1 LNADLFVWLQVKSAC
16 GPVQLQESK
25 PLAHVPPPPP
35 PSKAQLSLKKDNKYE
50 LETQLSNLA
59 RQVLVSLIRSKG
71 FFSGLSDAICADQSY
86 AETDAK
92 AECWN
97 GLRIAE

>member
-1 LNADLFVWLQVKSAC
+1 MKSAC

-25 PLAHVPPPPP
+25 PLAHVPS
-35 PSKAQLSLKKDNKYE
+35 SKAQLSLKKDNKYE

-86 AETDAK
+86 AETDEK

>member
-1 LNADLFVWLQVKSAC
+1 MPICFVLQVKSAC

-25 PLAHVPPPPP
+25 PLAHVPPPP
-35 PSKAQLSLKKDNKYE
+35 SKTQLSLKKDTKYE

-71 FFSGLSDAICADQSY
+71 FFSGLSDAICTDQRY
-86 AETDAK
+86 AETDDK

>member
-1 LNADLFVWLQVKSAC
+1 MPIAFWLQVKSAC

-35 PSKAQLSLKKDNKYE
+35 SKAQLSLKKDTKYE

-86 AETDAK
+86 AETDNK